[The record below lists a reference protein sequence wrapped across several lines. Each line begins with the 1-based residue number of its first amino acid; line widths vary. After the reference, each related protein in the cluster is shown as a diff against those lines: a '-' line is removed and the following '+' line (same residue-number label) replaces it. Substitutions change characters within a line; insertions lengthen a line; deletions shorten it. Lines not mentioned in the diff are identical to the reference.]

1 MDRLALV
8 EARLNP
14 RTVSAVEV
22 SIAEEAVAVAPSMI
36 PEITRYSAFIDMV
49 PRIEEE
55 DEDEEEEEYEM
66 EKMEKMGK
74 MKTGESRSMV

>member
-22 SIAEEAVAVAPSMI
+22 SIAEETVSTAPSMI

-49 PRIEEE
+49 PRISED
-55 DEDEEEEEYEM
+55 DEDEEEEYEM
-66 EKMEKMGK
+66 EKMEKINSS
-74 MKTGESRSMV
+74 KTNDSKSMV